1 VTAPTWAEVTVESLK
16 RALYIDFEG
25 QKDKP
30 PVLLGCATRSG
41 SPSTPPPAWQY
52 VTDPAFEPLAVAG
65 GMELLTLSAAIERIL
80 QRAEAKGRQIVA
92 WSEHELDVV
101 KAYSPA
107 HVDRFE
113 SRYVNARSLA
123 VRWRNKC
130 HEGRKPA
137 TNALADYMALIEHTV
152 PPEAGPDEVGKTI
165 ARVRKSLEKGR
176 GIAGL
181 TPDQLQ
187 RWEHLRDHNR
197 HDCVGM
203 RKVCLIAA
211 EESEAFDAPRRQ
223 SGSTPTERPRRRRR
237 GATRDRALGLP
248 V

>member
-1 VTAPTWAEVTVESLK
+1 MSWMWS
-16 RALYIDFEG
+16 RRS
-25 QKDKP
+25 
-30 PVLLGCATRSG
+30 PV
-41 SPSTPPPAWQY
+41 
-52 VTDPAFEPLAVAG
+52 
-65 GMELLTLSAAIERIL
+65 
-80 QRAEAKGRQIVA
+80 
-92 WSEHELDVV
+92 
-101 KAYSPA
+101 

-176 GIAGL
+176 GIAGM

-211 EESEAFDAPRRQ
+211 EEIAAFDTQAIASPRGRVR
-223 SGSTPTERPRRRRR
+223 PTRKARRE
-237 GATRDRALGLP
+237 AACDRGLP
-248 V
+248 QPV